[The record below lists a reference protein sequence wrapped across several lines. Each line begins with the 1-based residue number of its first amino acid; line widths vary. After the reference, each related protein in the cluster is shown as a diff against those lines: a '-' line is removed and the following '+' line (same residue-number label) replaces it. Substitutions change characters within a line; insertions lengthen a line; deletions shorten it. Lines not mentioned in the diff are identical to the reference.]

1 MPEMVL
7 RVEYKAMNAT
17 QGQTLT
23 HFSYAFCLVGSLN
36 MQPVVFPSLALPGN
50 SFFFDA
56 TIYIIHLTSALMQ
69 LTF

>member
-1 MPEMVL
+1 MPKMVL
-7 RVEYKAMNAT
+7 RVENKAVNET
-17 QGQTLT
+17 QGQALR

-36 MQPVVFPSLALPGN
+36 MQPVIFPSSALPDS

-56 TIYIIHLTSALMQ
+56 TIYIIHLNSALMQ